1 VRSGSVECAV
11 VCEGEEE
18 CSEWGEYW
26 CWCCVNVYNKVH
38 LLFVVLMCVCVSE

>member
-1 VRSGSVECAV
+1 VECAV

-18 CSEWGEYW
+18 CSEGVGSEYW

-38 LLFVVLMCVCVSE
+38 LLFVVLMCVCVCVSE